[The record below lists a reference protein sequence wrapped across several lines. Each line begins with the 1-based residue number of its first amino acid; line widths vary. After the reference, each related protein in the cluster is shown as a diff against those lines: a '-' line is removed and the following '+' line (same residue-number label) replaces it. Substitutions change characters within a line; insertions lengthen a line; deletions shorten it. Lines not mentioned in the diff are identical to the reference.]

1 MLKKPEANTDSNSL
15 KAIAPLIIR
24 TIVFLAVFVLYSG
37 LIGSKIVGGGIIYK
51 DHFGIYGGL
60 GKSAIFAAIAFVIMV
75 VQRGYDLKLKSWKVF
90 NLVWLI
96 LSAISYIGAWIGTDK
111 LLAGN
116 TSLVWVAIV
125 QVLLIVS
132 LIFAAGGIF
141 GSANLRLLINKYKKE
156 LLYALGLVI
165 VFYGFLTLV
174 YGLWRVLATIVLHSV
189 KWLLTLTGLTATII
203 PPRTLL
209 LDKFGI
215 NIAQYC
221 SGIESIALFTGL
233 YALIGILDWKR
244 FNHKKLLLVFPI
256 ALLLLFGLNILRVYA
271 LILGGYYINAHI
283 AFSLF
288 HTYAGMVFFIVYS
301 VIFWTLLYRWMLVK
315 NNTNKRIKGI

>member
-1 MLKKPEANTDSNSL
+1 
-15 KAIAPLIIR
+15 
-24 TIVFLAVFVLYSG
+24 
-37 LIGSKIVGGGIIYK
+37 
-51 DHFGIYGGL
+51 
-60 GKSAIFAAIAFVIMV
+60 MV
-75 VQRGYDLKLKSWKVF
+75 AQHGYDLKLKPWKVF

-96 LSAISYIGAWIGTDK
+96 LSVLGYIGVWIGTDK

-116 TSLVWVAIV
+116 TSLVLVAIV
-125 QVLLIVS
+125 QFLLIVS

-141 GSANLRLLINKYKKE
+141 GSANLRLLINKYKRE
-156 LLYALGLVI
+156 LLYALVLVI

-174 YGLWRVLATIVLHSV
+174 YGLWRVLSTIVIHSV
-189 KWLLTLTGLTATII
+189 KWLLNLTGLTATII

-244 FNHKKLLLVFPI
+244 FNHKKLLSVFPI
-256 ALLLLFGLNILRVYA
+256 ALIVLLGLNILRVYV
-271 LILGGYYINAHI
+271 LILGGYYINPHI

-288 HTYAGMVFFIVYS
+288 HTYAGMVFFIIYS
-301 VIFWTLLYRWMLVK
+301 GLFWIVSYKWMLQQ
-315 NNTNKRIKGI
+315 TDH

>member
-1 MLKKPEANTDSNSL
+1 MLNNLKTYTRLNSL
-15 KAIAPLIIR
+15 KAIAPLIYR
-24 TIVFLAVFVLYSG
+24 TVAFLAVFVLYSG
-37 LIGSKIVGGGIIYK
+37 LIGSRIVGGGILYK

-60 GKSAIFAAIAFVIMV
+60 GKSVLFASIAFVIMV
-75 VQRGYDLKLKSWKVF
+75 AQHGYDLKLKPWKVF

-96 LSAISYIGAWIGTDK
+96 LSVLGYIGVWIGTDK

-116 TSLVWVAIV
+116 TSLVLVAIV
-125 QVLLIVS
+125 QFLLIVS

-141 GSANLRLLINKYKKE
+141 GSANLRLLINKYKRE
-156 LLYALGLVI
+156 LLYALVLVI

-174 YGLWRVLATIVLHSV
+174 YGLWRVLSTIVIHSV
-189 KWLLTLTGLTATII
+189 KWLLNLTGLTATII

-244 FNHKKLLLVFPI
+244 FNHKKLLSVFPI
-256 ALLLLFGLNILRVYA
+256 ALIVLLGLNILRVYV
-271 LILGGYYINAHI
+271 LILGGYYINPHI

-288 HTYAGMVFFIVYS
+288 HTYAGMVFFIIYS
-301 VIFWTLLYRWMLVK
+301 GLFWIVSYKWMLQQ
-315 NNTNKRIKGI
+315 TDH

>member
-1 MLKKPEANTDSNSL
+1 MIKKFELSTNSNSL

-37 LIGSKIVGGGIIYK
+37 LIGSRIVGGGIVYK

-75 VQRGYDLKLKSWKVF
+75 VRRSYDLKLKSWKVF
-90 NLVWLI
+90 NLVWII
-96 LSAISYIGAWIGTDK
+96 LSVLSYIGAWIGTDK
-111 LLAGN
+111 LLDGN
-116 TSLVWVAIV
+116 TSLAWVAIV

-141 GSANLRLLINKYKKE
+141 GSVNLRLLINKYKKE

-174 YGLWRVLATIVLHSV
+174 YGLWRILSTIVLHSV
-189 KWLLTLTGLTATII
+189 KWLLNLTGLTATII

-233 YALIGILDWKR
+233 YALIAILDWGK
-244 FNHKKLLLVFPI
+244 FNHKKLLTLFPI
-256 ALLLLFGLNILRVYA
+256 SLIVLFGFNIIRVYV
-271 LILGGYYINAHI
+271 LILGGYYINPHV

-288 HTYAGMVFFIVYS
+288 HTYAGMVFFILYS
-301 VIFWTLLYRWMLVK
+301 ALFWAICYKWMLRK
-315 NNTNKRIKGI
+315 DNQ

>member
-1 MLKKPEANTDSNSL
+1 MLKKPEANTDSNNL

-24 TIVFLAVFVLYSG
+24 TVVFLAVFVLYSG
-37 LIGSKIVGGGIIYK
+37 LIGSRIIGGGILYK

-60 GKSAIFAAIAFVIMV
+60 GKSALFAAIAFVIMV
-75 VQRGYDLKLKSWKVF
+75 VQHGYDLKLKSWRVF

-96 LSAISYIGAWIGTDK
+96 LSILSYIGAWLGTDK

-116 TSLVWVAIV
+116 TSLVCVAIV

-132 LIFAAGGIF
+132 LVFAAGGIF

-156 LLYALGLVI
+156 LLYSLGLVV
-165 VFYGFLTLV
+165 VFYGFLALV

-189 KWLLTLTGLTATII
+189 KWLLNLTGLSATII

-209 LDKFGI
+209 LGKFGI

-233 YALIGILDWKR
+233 YALIGILDWRR
-244 FNHKKLLLVFPI
+244 FNHKKLLSIFPI
-256 ALLLLFGLNILRVYA
+256 ALIVLFGLNIIRVYV
-271 LILGGYYINAHI
+271 LILGGYYINPHV

-288 HTYAGMVFFIVYS
+288 HTYAGMVFFIIYS
-301 VIFWTLLYRWMLVK
+301 TLFGELVIDGCY
-315 NNTNKRIKGI
+315 

>member
-1 MLKKPEANTDSNSL
+1 MRKKPETNTGLDSL
-15 KAIAPLIIR
+15 RAIAPLIKR
-24 TIVFLAVFVLYSG
+24 AVAFLAVFVLYSG
-37 LIGSKIVGGGIIYK
+37 LIGSRIVGGGILYK

-60 GKSAIFAAIAFVIMV
+60 GKSALFAAIAFVIMV
-75 VQRGYDLKLKSWKVF
+75 VQRGYDLKLKPWKVF
-90 NLVWLI
+90 NLVWII
-96 LSAISYIGAWIGTDK
+96 LSVLSYIGAWIGTDK

-125 QVLLIVS
+125 QVLLIFS

-141 GSANLRLLINKYKKE
+141 GSTNLRLLINKYKRE
-156 LLYALGLVI
+156 LLYVLGLVA

-174 YGLWRVLATIVLHSV
+174 YGLWRVLAAVVLHSV
-189 KWLLTLTGLTATII
+189 KWLLGITGLIATII

-233 YALIGILDWKR
+233 YALIGILDWGR
-244 FNHKKLLLVFPI
+244 FNHKKLLSIFPL
-256 ALLLLFGLNILRVYA
+256 ALLLLLGLNIIRVYV
-271 LILGGYYINAHI
+271 LILVGYYINPHI

-288 HTYAGMVFFIVYS
+288 HTYAGMIFFILYS
-301 VIFWTLLYRWMLVK
+301 LIFWEVSYSWMLRK
-315 NNTNKRIKGI
+315 ENR